1 MASEKAP
8 AAPFDLSKLQQVA
21 ELMEK
26 HDLHEVKLERGDE
39 KWQIRRGAP
48 PLAMPGPGSFPM
60 FAAQPQPSAA
70 PTASAALDA
79 APAANAGEAGLT
91 PIKSPTVG
99 TFYQAAQPGDP
110 PFVKVGDKV
119 KSETIVCLIEAMK
132 VFNQIPAKIHG
143 TIAKVV
149 LKDGDAVDFG
159 QTLYWVKE

>member
-1 MASEKAP
+1 MANEMAP

-39 KWQIRRGAP
+39 KWLVRRGAP
-48 PLAMPGPGSFPM
+48 PMLAPGAFPI
-60 FAAQPQPSAA
+60 FAPQAHA
-70 PTASAALDA
+70 PQTA
-79 APAANAGEAGLT
+79 APAAVSAAAPAASSEVGLT

-99 TFYQAAQPGDP
+99 TFYQSAQPGDP

-132 VFNQIPAKIHG
+132 VFNQIPAKING
-143 TIAKVV
+143 TIAKVT

-159 QTLYWVKE
+159 QALFWVKE